1 MPDTNNQFEWNDLL
15 GESKRVLLAF
25 FQGESTDT
33 IAIGRARVASSI
45 LSSYTRHEATES
57 ARASTAVA
65 IARTIASNPEEFA
78 AYLNA
83 SMPQLNVPVPKSA
96 TLPAPQED

>member
-1 MPDTNNQFEWNDLL
+1 MPDPNNEFEWKDLL
-15 GESKRVLLAF
+15 GESKRVLLTF
-25 FQGESTDT
+25 FQGESADSM
-33 IAIGRARVASSI
+33 AIGRARVASSI

-65 IARTIASNPEEFA
+65 IARTIATSPQEFA

-83 SMPQLNVPVPKSA
+83 SMPQLNVPMPASA
-96 TLPAPQED
+96 ALPAPKE